1 MRIETV
7 FTQRFGVQHPIVLAP
22 MDLVANGRL
31 AKAVSEAGGLGII
44 GGGYGDPE
52 WLERELDAA
61 RDARVGVGFI
71 AWSLARSP
79 RALDLALER
88 RPAAIILS
96 FGDPAPFAA
105 RIKRAGVPLMC
116 QVQTVAMAKDAAE
129 KGADV
134 IIAQGA
140 EAGGHGITRGTMALV
155 PAVVD
160 AVPDLPVVAAGGLA
174 DGRGL
179 AAALM
184 LGAAG
189 VLMGTRFYA
198 SEESGGHPAAKARL
212 CSASGDDTVRSSV
225 FDISRELD
233 WPRRFTG
240 RAVRNAHLDR
250 WYGREDELRQVAE
263 EEAAR
268 YRSARD
274 RGDFDVAGVFAGE
287 VLDLVTDV
295 PPARVIV
302 ERVVAEASRLLSS
315 AAERVR
321 AEP

>member
-7 FTQRFGVQHPIVLAP
+7 LTRRFGVQHPVVLAP

-31 AKAVSEAGGLGII
+31 AKAVSDAGGLGII

-61 RDARVGVGFI
+61 HDARVGVGFI
-71 AWSLARSP
+71 AWSLARNP
-79 RALDLALER
+79 RPLDLALER

-134 IIAQGA
+134 VIAQGA

-160 AVPDLPVVAAGGLA
+160 AVPGIPVVAAGGVG

-212 CSASGDDTVRSSV
+212 CSSSGDDTVRSSV
-225 FDISRELD
+225 FDISRKLD
-233 WPRRFTG
+233 WPGRFTG

-250 WYGREDELRQVAE
+250 WYGREDELRQVVE

-268 YRSARD
+268 YRSARE

-295 PPARVIV
+295 PPARAIV
-302 ERVVAEASRLLSS
+302 ERTVAEAARLLSS